1 MAAQSTFS
9 FPLQP
14 APLFAPSGAPSH
26 GYFAN
31 VAATQLSTASFT
43 GITTAAQ
50 TVSLA
55 TSTIPAAPAGSINL
69 DVLQIENT
77 GGASGLLYVAL
88 AGLAG
93 SLPAN
98 TPPQSW
104 SVAPG
109 QALTITNSLIP
120 PATPSVTLRSD
131 SLTTAT
137 LRRGYIT
144 QLAA

>member
-77 GGASGLLYVAL
+77 GSASGLYVAL

-104 SVAPG
+104 FVAPG

-120 PATPSVTLRSD
+120 ASTPSVTLRSD